1 MKRTV
6 LITGA
11 TAGIGR
17 ATAIRLARE
26 GFRLI
31 LTGRRNK
38 LLSELQQELRK
49 EFEAETLSLCFD
61 VRLFD
66 EVEKHLGRL
75 PEGWQEVDVLVN
87 NAGLAVGLSP
97 MHEGLIDDW
106 ERMIDTNIKG
116 LLYVTR
122 CIAPGMIARRSGHII
137 NLGSIAGRE
146 VYANGGVYCA
156 TKHAVAAL
164 TQAMRLEMTDYG
176 VKVTQI
182 CPGAVETEFSIIRF
196 KGDRLRADRVYEGIS
211 PLTADDIAE
220 AILHAI
226 TTPDHVVVQDMLI
239 MPKAQA
245 SATTFHR
252 EQSDLNSTHK
262 QKE

>member
-1 MKRTV
+1 MKTTV

-17 ATAIRLARE
+17 ATAIRLARA

-38 LLSELQQELRK
+38 LLAELQQELRK
-49 EFEAETLSLCFD
+49 EFEAETLTFCFD
-61 VRLFD
+61 VRRYD
-66 EVEKHLGRL
+66 EVEKHLARL
-75 PEGWQEVDVLVN
+75 PEGWSDVDVLVN

-97 MHEGLIDDW
+97 IHEGLIDDW

-164 TQAMRLEMTDYG
+164 TQAMRLEMTAYG
-176 VKVTQI
+176 LKVTQI
-182 CPGAVETEFSIIRF
+182 CPGAVETEFSIVRF
-196 KGDRLRADRVYEGIS
+196 KGDRGRADSVYQGIA
-211 PLTADDIAE
+211 PLTPDDIAE
-220 AILHAI
+220 AIHQAV
-226 TTPDHVVVQDMLI
+226 TAPEHVVLQDLLI

-245 SATTFHR
+245 AATSFHR
-252 EQSDLNSTHK
+252 K
-262 QKE
+262 QPD